1 MKYLLLIFILFNLH
15 FSQSF
20 ECGGARSAVK
30 EGPRHERV
38 LLSRSST
45 FSKIRIKYEYVD
57 FDLGTTKL
65 NDYFKNTLMSAANS
79 FFTNTMKTYSVKGN
93 LIIDETECNIITVPK
108 AHQTT
113 GVTDTDIVIYV
124 TTTYDEEESY
134 IAYAGPCTLDTKGK
148 GAPTSGFVVINIP
161 YFVDSDFASHY
172 STVTHEIYHV
182 FAFNPY
188 LYPYWV
194 KSDGS
199 KYSSTTKTQ
208 TIRGVSKIL
217 LTTPN
222 VVAKAKEAFGC
233 STLTGIELEEYGGAG
248 TAGAHWDMRVMY
260 NDFMMGKD
268 FFDPIYS
275 TVTLAVLK
283 DSGWYDVN
291 YDYVTQP
298 MFGNGAGCDFFNK
311 KCLSSGKSNFPTLF
325 CDNNDKELICDAFA
339 LRKSSCD
346 IYTYNSNLPSAYQYF
361 SNKKVGGDGYC
372 DYCPLFTSYPN
383 GNCRSTDVY
392 IESNTGEKAGSKS
405 RCFVSSLST
414 KTELTGYAACYPVFA
429 CSSTG
434 ATVQV
439 GTKNVTCPF
448 TGGTVTVSGYK
459 GKLTCP
465 KSKILCKN
473 FPCPEGCSGR
483 GKCVDGKCK
492 CDSGFSGTNCLTKK

>member
-1 MKYLLLIFILFNLH
+1 MLLNLLLCL
-15 FSQSF
+15 SWK
-20 ECGGARSAVK
+20 CGGARSGIK
-30 EGPRHERV
+30 PGPRLDRK
-38 LLSRSST
+38 LLSRSSSY
-45 FSKIRIKYEYVD
+45 SKIRIKYEYVD
-57 FDLGTTKL
+57 FNLGTTKL
-65 NDYFKNTLMSAANS
+65 NDYFKNTLMAAANS
-79 FFTNTMKTYSVKGN
+79 FFTNTMKVKSVKGN
-93 LIIDETECNIITVPK
+93 LVIDLDECDIVTIPSS
-108 AHQTT
+108 HQTT
-113 GVTDTDIVIYV
+113 GVSDTDLVIYIS
-124 TTTYDEEESY
+124 TTYDADEGY
-134 IAYAGPCTLDTKGK
+134 IAYAGPCTVDENGN
-148 GAPTSGFVVINIP
+148 GAPTSGIVVINIP
-161 YFVDSDFASHY
+161 YFVDSDFASQY
-172 STVTHEIYHV
+172 STVTHELYHV
-182 FAFNPY
+182 FAFNSD
-188 LYPYWV
+188 LYDTWR
-194 KSDGS
+194 KSDGTLY
-199 KYSSTTKTQ
+199 KSTTSIKTV
-208 TIRGVSKIL
+208 RGVSKML

-233 STLTGIELEEYGGAG
+233 STLTGVELEEYGGEG
-248 TAGAHWDMRVMY
+248 TAGSHWDMRVMY

-268 FFDPIYS
+268 FFDPIYT

-298 MFGNGAGCDFFNK
+298 MFGNGAGCSFFDK
-311 KCLSSGKSNFPTLF
+311 KCLSSGKSNFPNLF
-325 CDNNDKELICDAFA
+325 CDNNDLDYTCDAFA
-339 LRKSSCD
+339 LRKSYCYID
-346 IYTYNSNLPSAYQYF
+346 TFESNLPSAYQYF
-361 SNKKVGGDGYC
+361 SNKKVGGDEYC
-372 DYCPLFTSYPN
+372 DYCPIFVSN
-383 GNCRSTDVY
+383 SDGNCRSSDVY
-392 IESNTGEKAGSKS
+392 MESNTGEKAGSKS

-492 CDSGFSGTNCLTKK
+492 CDSGYKGTNCLTKK